1 MADRQPEKRNGN
13 VHEFR
18 PRAEALD
25 EDAHPI
31 AEALLHEIPP
41 AVWLI
46 AVPMA
51 IIELMA
57 QAASY
62 GFIDGSRG
70 TGWRMAMLQKFA
82 LAPDMLGRMWA
93 SGIWPAD
100 YLMRFVT
107 YAFFHVNFLHAAM
120 VIVFV
125 LALGKFV
132 TEAFGALA
140 MLAIFFVA
148 TIVGGV
154 GYSLVPVA
162 QAGLIG
168 GYPGVYGLIGGF
180 TAILW
185 SRLGAAHANQYRAF
199 TLIGFLLGIQL
210 VYGLLLGTSWDW
222 VAELAGFGAG
232 FGLSFLVAP
241 GGPAELV
248 RRIRRR

>member
-1 MADRQPEKRNGN
+1 MTDQQPGRRDGN
-13 VHEFR
+13 VQEFR
-18 PRAEALD
+18 PRAEALE

-31 AEALLHEIPP
+31 REALLHDLPP
-41 AVWLI
+41 VVWLI

-82 LAPDMLGRMWA
+82 LAPDMLGRMWSA
-93 SGIWPAD
+93 GVWPAD

-107 YAFFHVNFLHAAM
+107 YAFFHVNFLHAVM

-132 TEAFGALA
+132 AEAFGALA
-140 MLAIFFVA
+140 ILAIFFVA
-148 TIVGGV
+148 TVVGGV
-154 GYSLVPVA
+154 AYSLVPVA

-199 TLIGFLLGIQL
+199 TLIGFLLVIQL
-210 VYGLLLGTSWDW
+210 VYGLLFGTGWDW
-222 VAELAGFGAG
+222 VAELSGFAAG

-241 GGPAELV
+241 GGPAHLV
-248 RRIRRR
+248 RLIRQR

>member
-1 MADRQPEKRNGN
+1 MTDQQPKRNGN
-13 VHEFR
+13 VHDFR
-18 PRAEALD
+18 PRAQALD
-25 EDAHPI
+25 EDAHPV
-31 AEALLHEIPP
+31 AEGLLHDLPP
-41 AVWLI
+41 VVWLI

-70 TGWRMAMLQKFA
+70 TGWRMAMVQKFA
-82 LAPDMLGRMWA
+82 LAPDMLGRMWE

-107 YAFFHVNFLHAAM
+107 YGFFHVNFLHAVM

-132 TEAFGALA
+132 VEGFGALA

-148 TIVGGV
+148 TIAGAIA
-154 GYSLVPVA
+154 YSLVPMA

-210 VYGLLLGTSWDW
+210 VYGLLFGTGWDW
-222 VAELAGFGAG
+222 VAELTGFAAGFA
-232 FGLSFLVAP
+232 LSFLVAP
-241 GGPAELV
+241 GGPAHLL
-248 RRIRRR
+248 RLIRQR

>member
-1 MADRQPEKRNGN
+1 MNDQQPKRNDN

-18 PRAEALD
+18 PRVEALQD
-25 EDAHPI
+25 DARPI
-31 AEALLHEIPP
+31 GESLLHDLPP
-41 AVWLI
+41 VVWLI

-51 IIELMA
+51 ILELLA

-82 LAPDMLGRMWA
+82 LAPDMLGRMWE

-107 YAFFHVNFLHAAM
+107 YGFFHVNFLHAVM

-132 TEAFGALA
+132 AEAFGAFA

-148 TIVGGV
+148 TAVGAV
-154 GYSLVPVA
+154 AYSLVPMA

-199 TLIGFLLGIQL
+199 TLIGFLLAIQL
-210 VYGLLLGTSWDW
+210 VYGLLFGTGWDW
-222 VAELAGFGAG
+222 VAELTGFAAG

-241 GGPAELV
+241 GGPAHLL
-248 RRIRRR
+248 RLIRQR